1 MHHPW
6 RWWRT
11 WWSNFSSPAWTWFI
25 RCLCLVLC
33 PFSYVSIPCWVIA
46 ASTEIVEDMVV
57 KLQQSNAVLVYQ
69 MLLSC
74 SLSYVSVLCCVIA
87 ASTEIVED
95 MVVKLQ
101 QPNVALVHQMPFSL
115 QAGGMASTI
124 EKVSS
129 TLRHSF
135 KLGVF
140 VEHVLV
146 QFFGNVF
153 FLLTIG
159 SV

>member
-1 MHHPW
+1 
-6 RWWRT
+6 
-11 WWSNFSSPAWTWFI
+11 
-25 RCLCLVLC
+25 
-33 PFSYVSIPCWVIA
+33 
-46 ASTEIVEDMVV
+46 MVV
-57 KLQQSNAVLVYQ
+57 KLQQSNAVLVYL
-69 MLLSC
+69 MPLSC
-74 SLSYVSVLCCVIA
+74 SLSYVCVLCCVIA

-129 TLRHSF
+129 ALRLCF

-140 VEHVLV
+140 VENVLV
-146 QFFGNVF
+146 QFFGF
-153 FLLTIG
+153 F
-159 SV
+159 SFFFSSYSR

>member
-1 MHHPW
+1 
-6 RWWRT
+6 
-11 WWSNFSSPAWTWFI
+11 
-25 RCLCLVLC
+25 
-33 PFSYVSIPCWVIA
+33 
-46 ASTEIVEDMVV
+46 MVV

-74 SLSYVSVLCCVIA
+74 SLSYVSVLCWVIA

>member
-1 MHHPW
+1 M
-6 RWWRT
+6 
-11 WWSNFSSPAWTWFI
+11 
-25 RCLCLVLC
+25 
-33 PFSYVSIPCWVIA
+33 
-46 ASTEIVEDMVV
+46 V
-57 KLQQSNAVLVYQ
+57 KLQQSSAALVYQ
-69 MLLSC
+69 MPLSC

-129 TLRHSF
+129 ALRLCF

-140 VEHVLV
+140 VERELV